1 MAQLLTSSDPGVR
14 KAGDLHLEEER
25 ARQSLKFRP
34 ASLVEAIISQ
44 DHSRSRQALRRV
56 TKAIITEEDDE
67 EKHQQLSQLPAQ
79 GEMVRAWN
87 ENSPELWVRAVQ
99 GLPPEP
105 LKFVL
110 NASLNT
116 LPTNANLHIWG
127 KKSSD
132 ICPLCQQSRQS
143 LPHVLNNCP
152 AAMDL
157 RRYSKRHD
165 EVLQVLGD
173 FIRAHLLP
181 HFFITIDV
189 PSFSFLLLPQSHHP
203 NRSAT
208 RHCLVELGSE
218 GTMAL
223 GADHKL

>member
-1 MAQLLTSSDPGVR
+1 MVQLLTSSNLSVR
-14 KAGDLHLEEER
+14 KAGDLHLVEER
-25 ARQSLKFRP
+25 ARQRLKFTL

-44 DHSRSRQALRRV
+44 DHSWSHQALRRV
-56 TKAIITEEDDE
+56 TKAIITEEGDE

-87 ENSPELWVRAVQ
+87 ENSPELWVRVVQ

-105 LKFVL
+105 LKFAL

-116 LPTNANLHIWG
+116 LPTNANLHTWG

-132 ICPLCQQSRQS
+132 MSPLCQQSHQS

-157 RRYSKRHD
+157 QRYSKRHD

-173 FIRAHLLP
+173 FIRAYLPP
-181 HFFITIDV
+181 HFFITIDA
-189 PSFSFLLLPQSHHP
+189 PSASYCFPSHITP
-203 NRSAT
+203 TS
-208 RHCLVELGSE
+208 L
-218 GTMAL
+218 
-223 GADHKL
+223 